1 MPKNTRKNRRPSK
14 PNVFVQSQRPED
26 NDASDNETVTADSAQ
41 SAPRTRAR
49 VQRTTARASVRSE
62 IYTRSLSAELKKM
75 GTLSGVVVV
84 ALIVLTFA
92 L

>member
-1 MPKNTRKNRRPSK
+1 MPKNTRKNRRSAK
-14 PNVFVQSQRPED
+14 PNVFAQSQRPED
-26 NDASDNETVTADSAQ
+26 DGSVGDAGVSSADSG
-41 SAPRTRAR
+41 SAPQPRAR
-49 VQRTTARASVRSE
+49 VQRSTQRASVRSE

>member
-1 MPKNTRKNRRPSK
+1 MPKSNRKNRRTSK
-14 PNVFVQSQRPED
+14 PNVFVQSKRLSD
-26 NDASDNETVTADSAQ
+26 SGASGADVQSSA
-41 SAPRTRAR
+41 SEEAAPRTRVR
-49 VQRTTARASVRSE
+49 VQRTTQRASARSE

-75 GTLSGVVVV
+75 GALSGMVVV